1 MNLQL
6 PPLNHL
12 SLVTLSRL
20 RLFCSDLSFATV
32 HPAEDL
38 LKEREEEDKTGV
50 TFLGIVWVVKS

>member
-6 PPLNHL
+6 PPLNHI
-12 SLVTLSRL
+12 SLVTWL